1 MRAHVLLLSAS
12 LLLPAAHAG
21 AQAMA
26 YPPPDSA
33 PITSVRVTAAP
44 TAQRIKTVEARKISG
59 GYDMSNGW
67 YLRVHPGPR
76 FIDTIIDDQPSLRL
90 NAVAPYTFV
99 SGDGNVTMLFNRGED
114 GNEMEM
120 SYRPDRRLA
129 ERIVIS
135 SRVAQR

>member
-1 MRAHVLLLSAS
+1 MRAYFLLLSAS

-33 PITSVRVTAAP
+33 PITSVQVTARPSAP
-44 TAQRIKTVEARKISG
+44 RIKTVVAHKISG

-76 FIDTIIDDQPSLRL
+76 FIDAIIDDQPPLRQS
-90 NAVAPYTFV
+90 AVPPHTFV
-99 SGDGNVTMLFNRGED
+99 SGDANVTMQFNRGEYGD
-114 GNEMEM
+114 EMEM